1 VRNSLGSRRARSGA
15 ARLTAEHGAWIAG
28 VLLLVVYLATL
39 APDVTFWDAGEF
51 IASAKSLGIPH
62 PPGTPLFILLLA
74 SWARLFPFLPYA
86 LACNLF
92 SVACTVTAAILAAAL
107 IGRGPRFERGRNDGW
122 YVLGGVLCAGGMSS
136 VRLNAT
142 ETEVYAASI
151 AFVAILLAVANHAGR
166 SASARWRVLTA
177 YLIVLAVPLHLSALV
192 AAPVAVYLAASNDDG
207 LVDWQ
212 TALAL
217 TGVLVA
223 AVGAGRASLPLGIAG
238 IVILALA
245 PPLAGQMWRSIPR
258 QTPGSARLLFVSVVA
273 VSALFV
279 MLVRARF
286 DPAINQGNPSTLA
299 SLLDVIARRQY
310 DVPSM
315 WPRSAPLWLQIA
327 NWFEY
332 ADWQVAMSLGPTAVP
347 TIART
352 GATVVFGLLG
362 LVGAAAHR
370 SADQRQWRAVL
381 LLLLCGSLGVVLYL
395 NMRASP
401 SFGWGILPA
410 GAIREARERDYFF
423 VLGFWA
429 WGLWAGYG
437 AVTIA
442 QRLRIRPVFG
452 VLVAALPIALNWT
465 AVTRLQQPEASL
477 PRRFGETLLLSSP
490 RNAVLF
496 VDGDNDT
503 YPLWFLQQVDSL
515 RRDVTVVTIPLLG
528 ASWYGAELSR
538 RYDLLPPTATNN
550 GGARE
555 SYLPAAI
562 AARARQLGRPVVAS
576 ISLAWQTRRD
586 IGRNWTMSGL
596 VYVERPNAAP
606 DSQATGFVRASIA
619 LDSAAT
625 RDWARRIERW
635 RDDGTVRSS
644 TDSMDDYALGL
655 LGCPR
660 LALLP
665 HPVRAQTD
673 SLASLCNHR

>member
-1 VRNSLGSRRARSGA
+1 MRNSLSSRRARSGA
-15 ARLTAEHGAWIAG
+15 ARLTGEQGAWIAG
-28 VLLLVVYLATL
+28 ALLLVVYVATL

-74 SWARLFPFLPYA
+74 DWARLFPFLPYA
-86 LACNLF
+86 VACNLF
-92 SVACTVTAAILAAAL
+92 SALCTATTGVLSVAL
-107 IGRGPRFERGRNDGW
+107 IARGPRFERGRNDGW

-142 ETEVYAASI
+142 EAEVYAASL
-151 AFVAILLAVANHAGR
+151 ALVAVTLAVANHAGR
-166 SASARWRVLTA
+166 IASARWRVLTA

-217 TGVLVA
+217 TGVVVTAIGIGRVSLLITVIGAVIVVA
-223 AVGAGRASLPLGIAG
+223 SPI
-238 IVILALA
+238 
-245 PPLAGQMWRSIPR
+245 AGQMWRSIPR
-258 QTPGSARLLFVSVVA
+258 QTPGPIRLLFVAAVA
-273 VSALFV
+273 ASAVLV
-279 MLVRARF
+279 LLVRSRF

-299 SLLDVIARRQY
+299 SLADVLGRRQY
-310 DVPSM
+310 DVPPI
-315 WPRSAPLWLQIA
+315 WPRSAPLWLQLA

-332 ADWQVAMSLGPTAVP
+332 ADWQSALSLGPTAVP
-347 TIART
+347 TVART
-352 GATVVFGLLG
+352 AATIVYAFLG

-370 SADQRQWRAVL
+370 SADRRQWRAVL
-381 LLLLCGSLGVVLYL
+381 LLFLCGTLGVALYL
-395 NMRASP
+395 NMHASP

-410 GAIREARERDYFF
+410 NVTREARERDYFF

-442 QRLRIRPVFG
+442 QRSRVRPVFG
-452 VLVAALPIALNWT
+452 VLVAALPIALNWA
-465 AVTRLQQPEASL
+465 AVTRLQQPESSL
-477 PRRFGETLLLSSP
+477 PRRLGESMLLSAP
-490 RNAVLF
+490 QRAVLF

-538 RYDLLPPTATNN
+538 RYDLLPPSGRAADTMRSSSMPATIAQR
-550 GGARE
+550 ARE
-555 SYLPAAI
+555 
-562 AARARQLGRPVVAS
+562 LGRPVVAAVS
-576 ISLAWQTRRD
+576 VDRRTRSQLGRD
-586 IGRNWTMSGL
+586 WTMSGL
-596 VYVERPNAAP
+596 VYVERTSAAGDTTDP
-606 DSQATGFVRASIA
+606 RATPLLAI
-619 LDSAAT
+619 DSAAT

-635 RDDGTVRSS
+635 RDGLTARES
-644 TDSMDDYALGL
+644 TDAIDEYALGL
-655 LGCPR
+655 LSCPR
-660 LALLP
+660 LSLLTSP
-665 HPVRAQTD
+665 SQAQSD
-673 SLASLCNHR
+673 SLASLCNRR